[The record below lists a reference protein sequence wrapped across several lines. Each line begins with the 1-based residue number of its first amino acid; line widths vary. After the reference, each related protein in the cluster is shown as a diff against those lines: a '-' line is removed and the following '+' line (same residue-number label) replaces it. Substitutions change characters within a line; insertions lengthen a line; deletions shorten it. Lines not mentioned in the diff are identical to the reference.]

1 MGTVCERYRE
11 ALSARLD
18 GEEAAGERAATDAHL
33 AGCADCRRW
42 LRDATAVTRLAR
54 IAPARPIPDLS
65 GQIVTAMR
73 DKAMRDK
80 AMWDKVRTTGRK
92 GRARLVIACRV
103 LLGAVGM
110 AQVLVAIAQIAAPAM
125 SGMAMP
131 GSAEGATADHLL
143 HESAAW
149 NLAVGAGFLFIAW
162 RRTRAAALVPLLT
175 AFVGALTLLSADD
188 LFSGMVA
195 WSRLA
200 SHVLLLAGY
209 LLVVVLSRAAAD
221 PDGPS
226 GATGRR
232 TGRWRLTAVEEEA
245 PVPPPTPIRRLPP
258 AHARH
263 RTAA

>member
-18 GEEAAGERAATDAHL
+18 GEEAPGERAATDAHL

-42 LRDATAVTRLAR
+42 LEDATKVTRLAR
-54 IAPARPIPDLS
+54 ISPARPIPDLS
-65 GQIVTAMR
+65 GPILAAVGATR
-73 DKAMRDK
+73 
-80 AMWDKVRTTGRK
+80 RK
-92 GRARLVIACRV
+92 RPRLLAACRI
-103 LLGAVGM
+103 LLGIVGT
-110 AQVLVAIAQIAAPAM
+110 AQILVAIAQTAAPAM
-125 SGMAMP
+125 SGMTMP
-131 GSAEGATADHLL
+131 GSTEGATAGHLL

-209 LLVVVLSRAAAD
+209 LLVVVLSRATAD

-226 GATGRR
+226 SATGRR
-232 TGRWRLTAVEEEA
+232 SRRWRLTAVEDD
-245 PVPPPTPIRRLPP
+245 PVPAPTPLRRLPP

-263 RTAA
+263 GEAA